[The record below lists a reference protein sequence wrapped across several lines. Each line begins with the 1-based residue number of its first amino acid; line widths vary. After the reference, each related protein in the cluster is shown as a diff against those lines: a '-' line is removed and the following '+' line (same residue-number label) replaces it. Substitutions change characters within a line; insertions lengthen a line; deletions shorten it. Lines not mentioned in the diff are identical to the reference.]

1 MPYPSY
7 PIARMTSL
15 GSSEGMAAI
24 LVDRIFPQGILYS
37 CVNFF
42 SYSHMRS
49 EKTVLEHKVEPLVES

>member
-1 MPYPSY
+1 MAYPSY
-7 PIARMTSL
+7 PIARTTSL
-15 GSSEGMAAI
+15 GSCKGMAAI
-24 LVDRIFPQGILYS
+24 LANRIFPQGILYF